1 MQKQSSFHLKSVVGV
16 VSFSC
21 FAGVALLSAA
31 SPATA
36 QTQEVTG
43 RVISS
48 TPVLVQVPVQTQV
61 CGNMPVAIQQP
72 NSGGGALLGASA
84 GGAIGNALG
93 GGAGKALATAAGVV
107 GGAMVGNSIEA
118 NGNAQVVNA
127 PQCGVQTAYQNRTL
141 FNVVYEYADKQ
152 YSVQMPVDPGQTIQL
167 QLGPVQAPA
176 TPLPSNVTVVTP
188 AYYPYPGYYPGYYP
202 YAPIG
207 VSVGV
212 GYWGGRYWGGGRRWH

>member
-72 NSGGGALLGASA
+72 NSGGGALLGAIA

-176 TPLPSNVTVVTP
+176 APLPSNVTVVTP

>member
-1 MQKQSSFHLKSVVGV
+1 MQKQSSFHLKSVVSA
-16 VSFSC
+16 VSC
-21 FAGVALLSAA
+21 LACAALLSAPN
-31 SPATA
+31 PAAA

-61 CGNMPVAIQQP
+61 CGNTPVAIQQP
-72 NSGGGALLGASA
+72 NSGGGALLGAIA

-93 GGAGKALATAAGVV
+93 GGAGKALATVAGVV
-107 GGAMVGNSIEA
+107 GGSMVGNSIEA
-118 NGNAQVVNA
+118 NGNTQVVNA
-127 PQCGVQTAYQNRTL
+127 QQCGVQTAYQNRTL
-141 FNVVYEYADKQ
+141 FNVVYEFADKQ

-176 TPLPSNVTVVTP
+176 AALPPSVTVVTP